1 MWSWVPSMGEKNINS
16 RFHLFDIISWST
28 SGSPPSLVGKEPA
41 CNAGDLG
48 SLPGTG
54 RSPGEGNSNPLQY
67 SCLEKPM
74 DKGAWRTIVPGVT
87 SQTRLRDYTTTT
99 WATSTFFT
107 NFFLAFVQQLL
118 RLQFT
123 SRKSQ
128 ELLFTRQCFSS
139 LALNGPA
146 SKSNNNSSWKS
157 SQPWNTHWQFWSW
170 LKLMELESIQALF
183 SRNFYWCHFSF

>member
-67 SCLEKPM
+67 SCLENPM
-74 DKGAWRTIVPGVT
+74 DRGAWCTIVHGVT
-87 SQTRLRDYTTTT
+87 RVGHE
-99 WATSTFFT
+99 WSTEQ
-107 NFFLAFVQQLL
+107 ACMVSSWLL
-118 RLQFT
+118 KLQFQFNVP
-123 SRKSQ
+123 KS
-128 ELLFTRQCFSS
+128 
-139 LALNGPA
+139 PA
-146 SKSNNNSSWKS
+146 SRHCDLCLRVRKPVLREN
-157 SQPWNTHWQFWSW
+157 QITHVS
-170 LKLMELESIQALF
+170 LT
-183 SRNFYWCHFSF
+183 C

>member
-67 SCLEKPM
+67 SCLENPM
-74 DKGAWRTIVPGVT
+74 DRGAWRTIVPGVT
-87 SQTRLRDYTTTT
+87 SQTRGWQRPFVLCLHPPGCLRRGVR
-99 WATSTFFT
+99 ASGP
-107 NFFLAFVQQLL
+107 
-118 RLQFT
+118 
-123 SRKSQ
+123 SQ
-128 ELLFTRQCFSS
+128 ERTGESGAFGLWPHPRGSS
-139 LALNGPA
+139 RI
-146 SKSNNNSSWKS
+146 SS
-157 SQPWNTHWQFWSW
+157 
-170 LKLMELESIQALF
+170 
-183 SRNFYWCHFSF
+183 